1 MSEALYR
8 ATQTITPSDLPRM
21 VLYQRDLP
29 VPYAIF
35 SRHVTIPWTTRP
47 WRSRFPWRHVGAFSR
62 WERITGYM
70 GEFAAPAPEGDE
82 IPAGYDLL
90 AATVVH
96 LFDDPE
102 GVSRWMDEIFV
113 GEFCARVDQEL
124 HPGQRLLTVER
135 LTPRGFADQAVGL
148 RVLQSSEPGLCRRR
162 SLISVSDGSWVWRMS
177 QRSGTVNVWRW
188 SSSSRTRWNGVSS
201 RWLWRCASPPS
212 TLARRPSTL
221 REEYAHAIRLLHPH

>member
-1 MSEALYR
+1 MSEAIHR

-29 VPYAIF
+29 ADLRHFLPTRDNPLDNETMAQQGF
-35 SRHVTIPWTTRP
+35 SGSTAE
-47 WRSRFPWRHVGAFSR
+47 RFRAVG
-62 WERITGYM
+62 RITGYM

-135 LTPRGFADQAVGL
+135 LAPSGFADQAVGL
-148 RVLQSSEPGLCRRR
+148 RVLQSSEPGP
-162 SLISVSDGSWVWRMS
+162 
-177 QRSGTVNVWRW
+177 
-188 SSSSRTRWNGVSS
+188 VSS
-201 RWLWRCASPPS
+201 TIIDFRVG
-212 TLARRPSTL
+212 
-221 REEYAHAIRLLHPH
+221 RLLGVAYVATLGNCERLALVEQLAHSLERRFVQVALEVR

>member
-29 VPYAIF
+29 AAL
-35 SRHVTIPWTTRP
+35 RHFLPTRDNP
-47 WRSRFPWRHVGAFSR
+47 LDNETMAQQGFPGSTSERFRALG
-62 WERITGYM
+62 RITGYM

-135 LTPRGFADQAVGL
+135 LTPRGFADQGL
-148 RVLQSSEPGLCRRR
+148 RVLQSSEPGP
-162 SLISVSDGSWVWRMS
+162 
-177 QRSGTVNVWRW
+177 
-188 SSSSRTRWNGVSS
+188 VSS
-201 RWLWRCASPPS
+201 TIIDFRVG
-212 TLARRPSTL
+212 
-221 REEYAHAIRLLHPH
+221 RLLGVAYVATLGNCERLALVEQLAHTLERRFVQVALEVH

>member
-1 MSEALYR
+1 MSEAIHR

-29 VPYAIF
+29 AALRHFLPTRDSPLDNETMAQQGF
-35 SRHVTIPWTTRP
+35 SGSTAERYRA
-47 WRSRFPWRHVGAFSR
+47 VG
-62 WERITGYM
+62 RITGYM
-70 GEFAAPAPEGDE
+70 CEFAAPAPEGDE

-96 LFDDPE
+96 LFDDLE

-135 LTPRGFADQAVGL
+135 LAPRGFADQAVGL
-148 RVLQSSEPGLCRRR
+148 RVLQSSEPGP
-162 SLISVSDGSWVWRMS
+162 
-177 QRSGTVNVWRW
+177 
-188 SSSSRTRWNGVSS
+188 VSS
-201 RWLWRCASPPS
+201 TIIDFRVG
-212 TLARRPSTL
+212 
-221 REEYAHAIRLLHPH
+221 RLLGVAYVATLGNCERLALVEQLAHSLERRFVQVALEVR

>member
-1 MSEALYR
+1 
-8 ATQTITPSDLPRM
+8 M

-29 VPYAIF
+29 AAL
-35 SRHVTIPWTTRP
+35 RHFLPTRDNILDNETMAQQGFP
-47 WRSRFPWRHVGAFSR
+47 GSTAERFRAVG
-62 WERITGYM
+62 RITGYM
-70 GEFAAPAPEGDE
+70 GEFAAPAPEGNE

-148 RVLQSSEPGLCRRR
+148 RALQSSE
-162 SLISVSDGSWVWRMS
+162 
-177 QRSGTVNVWRW
+177 SGP
-188 SSSSRTRWNGVSS
+188 VSS
-201 RWLWRCASPPS
+201 TIIDFRVG
-212 TLARRPSTL
+212 
-221 REEYAHAIRLLHPH
+221 RLLGVAYVATLGNCERLALVEQLAHTLERRFVQVALEVR